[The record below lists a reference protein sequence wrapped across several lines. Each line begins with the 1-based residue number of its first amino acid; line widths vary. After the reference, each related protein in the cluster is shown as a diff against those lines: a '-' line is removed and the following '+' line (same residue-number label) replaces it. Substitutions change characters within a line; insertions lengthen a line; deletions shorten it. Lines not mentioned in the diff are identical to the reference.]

1 MAEEREQ
8 IIIDVQTNTE
18 STIQKMADLKEQII
32 GIQDAR
38 KELMRL
44 QKQNGDLTAAEART
58 LAQLDVSL
66 KAARSSYEKL
76 TNEAIREQRTLEQ
89 ANGVITDSING
100 MKQALADAT
109 AQYNNL
115 SKAEREAAE
124 GQQLMQHIAELSN
137 ALSENNE
144 AFKNL
149 KSNLNNVGD
158 ITETVK
164 ARIRELKEELTRLKL
179 EGKDNTEGYKE
190 MLEEAGRLQD
200 GLDDVRK
207 EIADM
212 ANDTRQ
218 LSNVIDVFEGVA
230 AGAGVLTGTMEALGV
245 STDSAE
251 EATKKLVSIMTILKS
266 LQTIQNALMDKSNGL
281 YKLLYNTKSKVVTIT
296 NSEAAATKGAN
307 SAMQTTD
314 VVVKKATFS
323 FKGLWAT
330 LTANPLGLIIAAI
343 TGVIAIMNKLQEK
356 ANEANEKLKKSQEDI
371 AQNNSEIISKY
382 AGDDWNAML
391 EKRRALLKDARLAYE
406 NIEAKIAV
414 KEQEIIGIR
423 DAAYASG
430 QGLSKQD
437 ADRIGAL
444 RKQKEELLA
453 QRKIA
458 GEQVALQKSILEKD
472 EEIAL
477 KRAKANRQKEWN
489 NIGKDPDAEKN
500 AAEQAE
506 KEQKAANKAAAAA
519 RQKALEDEKRERE
532 RAANEIESYT
542 LQVRTDT
549 QEEELAIAQE
559 TYERLKAEAEKY
571 GWDTT
576 IITEQYEQTKAD
588 IILKWDKK
596 AQEELKRQQE
606 EYDKEALKRIE
617 DVESSRAQVTRDLQ
631 IENNTELQTLYQQRL
646 DGQFESEEEFES
658 KLAELQYQQAIEQ
671 FDADIATSQALIDNY
686 TRELENFQG
695 TADEKKRIEEALA
708 AERVNL
714 SDLTTQKEITNSN
727 RAAQV
732 EKENAKKKQDLQK
745 KALAITQAS
754 TSAMSGLFNS
764 LAETES
770 ENSKKSKNLKKAG
783 VVVDVAGGSVSAMAN
798 SIRDLGFPAG
808 PIVGGITVASLIA
821 AGIAN
826 MKQIDNAG
834 DENGAGNVSSAPAP
848 NLSSLASI
856 TDSTQAVET
865 LVGDEQIK
873 AQQDTRVYVLESDI
887 TSTQNKV
894 NVLESQNNF

>member
-137 ALSENNE
+137 ALAENNE
-144 AFKNL
+144 TFKNL

-207 EIADM
+207 EIQDM

-330 LTANPLGLIIAAI
+330 LTANPLGLIIGAI

-371 AQNNSEIISKY
+371 AQNDAEIIQKY
-382 AGDDWNAML
+382 AGNTWNSII
-391 EKRRALLKDARLAYE
+391 EKRSQQVKEARLEYE
-406 NIEAKIAV
+406 NISAKIA
-414 KEQEIIGIR
+414 KNESDIIGIR
-423 DAAYASG
+423 DAAYAAG

-444 RKQKEELLA
+444 RKQKEELIA
-453 QRKIA
+453 QRKEVGKQLA
-458 GEQVALQKSILEKD
+458 TAKEILKQN
-472 EEIAL
+472 EEAAL
-477 KRAKANRQKEWN
+477 KAAKANRQQEWN

-506 KEQKAANKAAAAA
+506 KEQEAANKAAEAA
-519 RQKALEDEKRERE
+519 RKKALEEEKRDRE

-542 LQVRTDT
+542 QQVRTDT
-549 QEEELAIAQE
+549 QEEELKIAEE
-559 TYERLKAEAEKY
+559 TYTRLKEEAEKY

-576 IITEQYEQTKAD
+576 LITEQYEQTKKD

-596 AQEELKRQQE
+596 TKEDLKEQQE
-606 EYDKEALKRIE
+606 NYDKEALKRIE
-617 DVESSRAQVTRDLQ
+617 ETEKGRAQVTRDLQ
-631 IENNTELQTLYQQRL
+631 IENNAELQALYQQNL
-646 DGQFESEEEFES
+646 DGKFKDTEEFEE
-658 KLAELQYQQAIEQ
+658 KLEELQHQQAIEQ

-695 TADEKKRIEEALA
+695 TAEEKQRIEEALA
-708 AERVNL
+708 AERVKL
-714 SDLTTQKEITNSN
+714 SDTTTQKIIANSTRLN
-727 RAAQV
+727 KVQGKLDD
-732 EKENAKKKQDLQK
+732 EE
-745 KALAITQAS
+745 
-754 TSAMSGLFNS
+754 
-764 LAETES
+764 
-770 ENSKKSKNLKKAG
+770 KKSKEKVFKASMSILSSAG
-783 VVVDVAGGSVSAMAN
+783 EMAADNAEVQKGIQVSEAVINTIAGAVGAFTGITKDTDGWGIAAAIATAAAVTASGMASVKQILDTKIPGSDGGSSSA
-798 SIRDLGFPAG
+798 
-808 PIVGGITVASLIA
+808 
-821 AGIAN
+821 
-826 MKQIDNAG
+826 NAT
-834 DENGAGNVSSAPAP
+834 APAP

-894 NVLESQNNF
+894 NVLESQNSF

>member
-89 ANGVITDSING
+89 ANGVITDSISG

-109 AQYNNL
+109 AQYNSL

-137 ALSENNE
+137 ALAENE
-144 AFKNL
+144 QAFKNL

-207 EIADM
+207 EIQDM

-330 LTANPLGLIIAAI
+330 LTANPLGLVAAGI
-343 TGVIAIMNKLQEK
+343 TAVIALFNKLRQSSDEAAEK
-356 ANEANEKLKKSQEDI
+356 AKEKQKE
-371 AQNNSEIISKY
+371 
-382 AGDDWNAML
+382 L
-391 EKRRALLKDARLAYE
+391 EEEQKARVE
-406 NIEAKIAV
+406 
-414 KEQEIIGIR
+414 
-423 DAAYASG
+423 
-430 QGLSKQD
+430 
-437 ADRIGAL
+437 RIGAAAEEADRVRYDRL
-444 RKQKEELLA
+444 NNDDKKRYDNLKKLHEQYIQQRTAAETRAQGLNKYSAAYTEEQKLFIEAENKAGDVYKQMQAVLA
-453 QRKIA
+453 
-458 GEQVALQKSILEKD
+458 LTEKQGYKTQD
-472 EEIAL
+472 IV
-477 KRAKANRQKEWN
+477 
-489 NIGKDPDAEKN
+489 DAEEKAAD
-500 AAEQAE
+500 AAE
-506 KEQKAANKAAAAA
+506 KARDKAQAA
-519 RQKALEDEKRERE
+519 RQKAIEEEKRERE

-542 LQVRTDT
+542 QQVRTDT
-549 QEEELAIAQE
+549 QEEELKIAEE
-559 TYERLKAEAEKY
+559 TYTRLKEEAEKY

-576 IITEQYEQTKAD
+576 LITEQYEQIKKD
-588 IILKWDKK
+588 IILKWGKK
-596 AQEELKRQQE
+596 TKEDLKEQQE
-606 EYDKEALKRIE
+606 TYDKEALKRIE
-617 DVESSRAQVTRDLQ
+617 ETERSRAQVTRDLQ

-646 DGQFESEEEFES
+646 DGQFEDEEEFES
-658 KLAELQYQQAIEQ
+658 KLAELQHQQAIEQ

-708 AERVNL
+708 NERVNL
-714 SDLTTQKEITNSN
+714 SDLTTQKEIANSN
-727 RAAQV
+727 RVAQV
-732 EKENAKKKQDLQK
+732 EKDNAKKKQDLQK

-894 NVLESQNNF
+894 SVLESQNSF